1 MIQLY
6 NATDTKYTSGVN
18 ISRYCQK
25 AYVTEIL
32 NGSFILE
39 LELIYNTMLW
49 NTISREMQIRV
60 PTHRGILTFRILDMT
75 KDLNLLKIRAR
86 HLLWD
91 LSNNL
96 IEDIYCAAMDGDT
109 AIKKIVSSGN
119 YQTKW
124 TASSDIII
132 PKNCRIVQE
141 YMLDALMGDLDNSF
155 RNRWGGELTAY
166 DYSFTINM
174 RRGNKEPREIK
185 FRKDIAGFEYFE
197 DISELATRIMPIG
210 FDGLTLPEKYIDSPL
225 IDKYAQIYIKKVKLE
240 SIKIKQNEEDEGYTS
255 KEEAYKAMREAVAF
269 MYETQEVD
277 KPKQNFRAN
286 MILLRQSE
294 QYAKYNIQALE
305 DIQLGDAIEVNLGE
319 YNITS
324 SKRCISITY
333 DCLVEKYIEVEL
345 GDFKGYEE
353 LGRDYQTAE
362 INIDDKLEELKTGMY
377 FLFNESNMTIN
388 NTAEFLLGSTTFA
401 SVSSTHLNL
410 SITITGSVP
419 ALAQASMRIVLN
431 NNDLDMKPKQT
442 IQSGYF
448 TWTISCPLLFIK
460 PNIPNMLNIYVTT
473 DQPISVPK
481 GCFSATIFGQAISG
495 ASSEF
500 PAIDVVEEITI
511 EDFQAAM
518 DNVIKP
524 ISSMIGSTSE
534 LVDISFI
541 LPDIYY
547 LEERVDIE
555 SIAYG
560 VSLVPNQFSTH
571 EVVELSVAYTSFAAY
586 WTTAEFLKLTYDPDA
601 YYVSSSG
608 IQVNQQLYQVKSQFV
623 RDIEST
629 SDSTEVA
636 LFEAPLP
643 SYRDYK
649 IIERKEE

>member
-18 ISRYCQK
+18 ITRYCQK

-39 LELIYNTMLW
+39 LELIYNAMLW
-49 NTISREMQIRV
+49 NTISREMQIKV
-60 PTHRGILTFRILDMT
+60 PTHRGELTFRIVDMT
-75 KDLNLLKIRAR
+75 KDLSVLKIRAR

-96 IEDIYCAAMDGDT
+96 IEDIYCKTMDGDT

-174 RRGNKEPREIK
+174 RRGKREAREIK
-185 FRKDIAGFEYFE
+185 FRKDISGFEYFE

-225 IDKYAQIYIKKVKLE
+225 IDKYAQIYIKKVKFE
-240 SIKIKQNEEDEGYTS
+240 SIKVKQNEEDEGYTS
-255 KEEAYKAMREAVAF
+255 KLEAYEALREAVAF

-286 MILLRQSE
+286 MVLLRQSE

-305 DIQLGDAIEVNLGE
+305 DIQLGDAIDVNLGE

-333 DCLVEKYIEVEL
+333 DCMKEQYIEVEL

-353 LGRDYQTAE
+353 LGNDYQTPE
-362 INIDDKLEELKTGMY
+362 INIDDKLEELRTGMY
-377 FLFNESNMTIN
+377 FLFNESNVTIDN
-388 NTAEFLLGSTTFA
+388 KNEFLLGTTTFA
-401 SVSSTHLNL
+401 AVSSTHLNL
-410 SITITGSVP
+410 AITITGSVP
-419 ALAQASMRIVLN
+419 ALAQASMRLVLN
-431 NNDLDMKPKQT
+431 NENLDMKPAQT
-442 IQSGYF
+442 IQEGYF
-448 TWTISCPLLFIK
+448 TWTVSCPLLFIK
-460 PNIPNMLNIYVTT
+460 PNIPYMLNIYVTT
-473 DQPISVPK
+473 DQPITVPK
-481 GCFSATIFGQAISG
+481 GCFSATIFGQAVSG

-500 PAIDVVEEITI
+500 PAVDIVEQITV
-511 EDFQAAM
+511 EDFEAFARGVNSQ
-518 DNVIKP
+518 IT
-524 ISSMIGSTSE
+524 SSYNQKE
-534 LVDISFI
+534 DEFDISFI
-541 LPDIYY
+541 VPDIYN
-547 LEERVDIE
+547 LEDRVQIE
-555 SIAYG
+555 TINANCSR
-560 VSLVPNQFSTH
+560 VSNQFSCH
-571 EVVELSVAYTSFAAY
+571 DNIELVCAYTTFAAY
-586 WTTAEFLKLTYDPDA
+586 WTTSEFPKLTYDSNN
-601 YYVSSSG
+601 YYVTSSKVV
-608 IQVNQQLYQVKSQFV
+608 VNQHIFEVKNQAI
-623 RDIEST
+623 RDIEHP
-629 SDSTEVA
+629 DMNLK
-636 LFEAPLP
+636 LFEALLP
-643 SYRDYK
+643 VPSQYK
-649 IIERKEE
+649 IVERKL